1 MSLHATTRW
10 LGMEENAL
18 RETIRKTAI
27 VSILIGLLIPPFLL
41 NLGVAVKGRLSVLTP
56 GVLTL
61 PRASPL
67 PAVDLV
73 WIRGPLQLYHAI

>member
-1 MSLHATTRW
+1 MSLHATARW

-41 NLGVAVKGRLSVLTP
+41 NLG
-56 GVLTL
+56 L
-61 PRASPL
+61 P
-67 PAVDLV
+67 
-73 WIRGPLQLYHAI
+73 